1 MVNMNGTSTYRK
13 TMIMTLCDNSNDTM
27 MGGFTPEEDRNE
39 QKHQHPW
46 VSQNKRYPSR
56 YKQMVNTKHT
66 I

>member
-1 MVNMNGTSTYRK
+1 MNGTSTYRK

-46 VSQNKRYPSR
+46 V
-56 YKQMVNTKHT
+56 
-66 I
+66 